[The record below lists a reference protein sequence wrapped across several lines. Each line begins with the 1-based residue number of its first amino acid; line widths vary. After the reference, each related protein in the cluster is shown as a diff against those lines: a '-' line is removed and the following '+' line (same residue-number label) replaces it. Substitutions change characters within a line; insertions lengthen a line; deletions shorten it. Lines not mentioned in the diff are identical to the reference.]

1 MGEDSSLPDLKD
13 RFSMLNKE
21 LAVKTTECTRLTKEL
36 VPYHETLKRKNE
48 LEAEVLDKNVI
59 ITTLTN
65 ETSEQ
70 KKKIAAYELE
80 LAELSQLKLIVAQL
94 KEKLSVS
101 EADRVTL
108 RAEVEKL
115 KHRVEHLEPFEMEVT
130 SLKRNLE
137 SAQSEIS
144 RLVEELKKRTVDY
157 NSLSSKY
164 DQLKIAYS
172 SLEQRESQ
180 LTKELAAMSQRC
192 EQSESALLVLREKF
206 SALEVELNMLKESA
220 ALMEAEMMRWKEAA
234 SRHEAKIAEMDKMMA
249 AMKASSSALELKA
262 AEAEAECKSLA
273 AKLKEAEILHGLK
286 DEEILEL
293 KTKLQANHLKLSQAQ
308 AESSSSRE
316 SADEKHAAM
325 QKMSDMCKAQEQA
338 LEHMK
343 ADVQYYKDQ
352 ADTLEQ
358 RFNEAEGRSMHYQ
371 IQVETLNIKYDG
383 MMDERDTVMQQSE
396 ELRQNLSIKDKEISA
411 LRNQIVS
418 GESQNKA
425 MQNRIEAKQEEIKT
439 LNRAAPDLRS
449 KMVELE
455 DSHRQTE
462 ATKMELVKLQE
473 HEQANVVTIKELQ
486 SALAESESKVATVAS
501 TAASQKAKDASSLN
515 KLEKEVQKTT
525 INLDF
530 KIKELNAAKA
540 EIARLKELPRE
551 HITEVTTV
559 TNNVQSSRERD
570 LIVENENLKKFLAE
584 LKAHYATLRE
594 ESVKNK
600 EMAWKEIQALRE
612 MQTVECKICSNPTT
626 PTYTPPRTIT
636 TTTKTSYLEKSPIVI
651 VEDEVTSHRTPE
663 VINVTEEQV
672 KYVKGHTPVPV
683 KSGYET
689 PPKPAEV
696 MTTTEIKT
704 TTTPIK
710 VAVTPPPP
718 STTSTTTTTVV
729 KKRKV
734 FGKTHRV
741 TEPDMIQIRETEK
754 KLNLDVVRA
763 TWGSGD
769 KNKAAT
775 KIQAAIRGHLSRIRS
790 SHMLDGIP
798 SMMIVKID
806 GASGI
811 TLENGYKPDTFV
823 VVSTV
828 GHTKKG
834 TESCFSARKTDT
846 IAGTQD
852 PKYDATMEMA
862 AAGHPKI
869 VFNVMSKHG
878 FGADTFLGQ
887 AVIDMASD
895 KTLTDHLEHHFILP
909 ITRKVTSRVFDSKGN
924 EIKNLKDCETAC
936 GTLSVSINFPPV
948 RNNLCGW
955 FFDIKTS
962 SGYFGTNVNGEKIWV
977 VLKNDILNIYLTP
990 FDISVIGQLKLHDIA
1005 DLKEKVFDNM
1015 EGGLTMHG
1023 MNFVMKPGVTP
1034 SDEFWAWADDGGE
1047 LKGLWTAVFSKHLH
1061 LNHAIAMSTK
1071 TRKNPNRAKAKGDS
1085 VQKSGH

>member
-1 MGEDSSLPDLKD
+1 MGEDSSLSDLKD

-308 AESSSSRE
+308 AESSSSCE

-325 QKMSDMCKAQEQA
+325 QKMSDMCKTQEQA

-358 RFNEAEGRSMHYQ
+358 RFNEAEVRSMHYQ

-396 ELRQNLSIKDKEISA
+396 ELRQNLSVKDKEISA

-425 MQNRIEAKQEEIKT
+425 LQNRIEAKQEEIKT

-600 EMAWKEIQALRE
+600 EMAWKEIQTLRE

-696 MTTTEIKT
+696 MTTTEI
-704 TTTPIK
+704 
-710 VAVTPPPP
+710 
-718 STTSTTTTTVV
+718 TVV

-754 KLNLDVVRA
+754 KLNLDVVCA

-852 PKYDATMEMA
+852 PKYNSVLEMA
-862 AAGHPKI
+862 ASGHPKI

-924 EIKNLKDCETAC
+924 EVKNLKDCETAC

-948 RNNLCGW
+948 QNNLCGW

-977 VLKNDILNIYLTP
+977 VLKNDVLNIYSTP
-990 FDISVIGQLKLHDIA
+990 FDISVVGQLKLHDIA

-1015 EGGLTMHG
+1015 EGGLIMHG